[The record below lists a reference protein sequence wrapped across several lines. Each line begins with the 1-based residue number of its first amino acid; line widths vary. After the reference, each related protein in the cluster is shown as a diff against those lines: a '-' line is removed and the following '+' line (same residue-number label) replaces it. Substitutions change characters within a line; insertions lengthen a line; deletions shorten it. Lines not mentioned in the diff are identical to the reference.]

1 MKSDSDKPGNVS
13 DKLYIPE
20 GTIITET
27 LLQIIKFKQLNK
39 VISEI
44 KNEDPHILI
53 DHILDELELKYEIP
67 EEDLKNIPEMGGFIT
82 VSNHPYQGIDSML
95 LFKIFHKKRND
106 FKIMASFLLR
116 DIEPLHDVIPVSY
129 THLTLPTN

>member
-1 MKSDSDKPGNVS
+1 MAEGFFVFKIPIFDKNQPLMKSDSEKPGNVS

-44 KNEDPHILI
+44 KNEYPHILI

-67 EEDLKNIPEMGGFIT
+67 EEDLKNIPE
-82 VSNHPYQGIDSML
+82 
-95 LFKIFHKKRND
+95 K
-106 FKIMASFLLR
+106 
-116 DIEPLHDVIPVSY
+116 
-129 THLTLPTN
+129 